1 MRMRT
6 ILAGSILL
14 LGPAFPRWAQS
25 QPPRT
30 AFEVA
35 SIKENT
41 GAAGP
46 PIWMPERSGDR
57 VTLRKVRL
65 DVVINYAWHIDNL
78 YEVSFPAN
86 VPDEW
91 YDIEAK
97 TDGVPDDEQLR
108 LMFQTLLEERCKLK
122 THFETREIA
131 QYNLVV
137 SKAGK
142 LKVANPD
149 SVIMVG
155 SFPMRAGTASVLS
168 GQDGVHFMGKGASVD
183 QIADSLSRNLRAP
196 VRNMTGLT
204 GTFDFDVL
212 FTRDDDAVNNAV
224 ATSLQEAVQRE
235 LGLRLD
241 RGKGPAS
248 VLVVDHVEKPT
259 AN

>member
-6 ILAGSILL
+6 ILAGSILM

-25 QPPRT
+25 QPHRP

-41 GAAGP
+41 GGGP

-57 VTLRKVRL
+57 ITLRKVRL
-65 DVVINYAWHIDNL
+65 DVAINYAWHIDNL
-78 YEVSFPAN
+78 YEVSFPASM
-86 VPDEW
+86 PDAL

-97 TDGVPDDEQLR
+97 TDGVPDEEHLR

-131 QYNLVV
+131 QYILVV

-142 LKVANPD
+142 LRAANPD
-149 SVIMVG
+149 SVMKLNNI
-155 SFPMRAGTASVLS
+155 PMRAGTASVLY
-168 GQDGVHFMGKGASVD
+168 GPDVVHFMGKGVSVD

-196 VRNMTGLT
+196 VRNMTGLA
-204 GTFDFDVL
+204 GAFDFDVP
-212 FTRDDDAVNNAV
+212 FTREDDPVNNAV

-241 RGKGPAS
+241 RGKGPAK
-248 VLVVDHVEKPT
+248 VLVVDRVEKPT